1 MMFALAFVV
10 ACGDKEDEKTPTP
23 DQPVEPTPDDPTQ
36 PVEPTPEDPTKPV
49 EPTPDDPTQPV
60 EPTPDDPTQPVEPTP
75 EQPVEPTDMH
85 LYINGVKYE
94 NGATIEVVEFDEFK
108 LEFEYEPVGEPV
120 YEGVDASSSN
130 EDVLRVDGE
139 GNVVAVAPGIAYIEV
154 ASLYAEVYKTYYFN
168 VTEKHFAPESIT
180 VSAAYNP
187 VEVNEEVKL
196 SAVVAPDRAS
206 QEVTWSSADET
217 IAVVDPVTGVV
228 TGKGIGK
235 VVITAASTEVNT
247 VVGTFEVEVIAEVP
261 ADKSVVYV
269 GAAYTER
276 GQKVTIDG
284 KEFIVGKNAF
294 ADLTAAAKGVVE
306 GGEVRIEAGSYDA
319 PVSIIKGAKFVALGD
334 VTINE
339 VVRLENG
346 LKGLEF
352 NGIKFAGKGA
362 ILSYSSGDANAQQT
376 TEVFEDIKVINCTFD
391 QVGSPDDAT
400 FHIYGLA
407 KDVVFEGNKFNFASY
422 RGVRFE
428 NTLENLTF
436 KNNEVVGKAGV
447 LYDGLR
453 GMGLVCGKIEVVDNV
468 FDTCV
473 QSHIQ
478 FANVGGKST
487 YTFEGNVFKNS
498 ANTAIDVRALAEGQD
513 VTQVSIEFNIRFNQF
528 LDSENSW
535 GTIRLRAQ
543 GIPAEQF
550 VTHINYNKFKGV
562 NILSTDA
569 NEPYYVQ
576 QAGTTLDYNYNNGD
590 YNYSDLGAPQPTWV
604 HNALSAKDWYKD
616 EASIDEIIASRQA
629 PEAGKYPVWED
640 GAVEEP
646 TPEEPTPEEPT
657 PEFSLQAF
665 ADEMVAL
672 FNSPTEADKVE
683 TTQSNFT
690 GSTHPNVK
698 YVFDDAETLAKY
710 KWFFE
715 YALAEMAEAAAASN
729 NSEHEYYTNTKEMLE
744 KMVAGDVAAIT
755 GNYANG
761 RTCFRQFI
769 HRLINAENAEADAGN
784 PAYNPVTVD
793 FAANPEKVAAFLE
806 LYKANNGAVEEP
818 EPELLEEVTVDPAG
832 EVKTI
837 AEALTK
843 VKEGGKVIVKAGTY
857 EEDLT
862 VEKAVSIVADGE
874 VVLVKGITLAANNVL
889 IKGVKFTA
897 GTALISS
904 VALEN
909 ITVEAVTVEAA
920 ALGSADGMFQF
931 GAYVTGLVVKDCS
944 FSMMTNRGIR
954 FEVGG
959 KDLEV
964 TNCQFEGNGACYDH
978 IRFQGPATG
987 KVVVSGC
994 SFKNSNQSFIY
1005 SHNITGAEVSF
1016 DIKNNKFDTAANVAI
1031 DIRTHNGAEIAE
1043 AKVVYNIVENYFTG
1057 VFSWGTIR
1065 LRPIGLT
1072 EGNVQANINYNKFV
1086 GISLSDDPNHPTDN
1100 TYYVQTAGG
1109 EPGYNYINADYNY
1122 SDLGAYKESWVHNCA
1137 SHEGWF
1143 ESEEALDQALQNL
1156 KVENISVADAIAL
1169 GLTLSHQQKTEES
1182 YKMTVVIASLVQTK
1196 YGNVN
1201 VYDEEYD
1208 STILVYG
1215 LNKDGKIYQDLAEK
1229 PVVGDKIT
1237 IVGKVSNFNGT
1248 PQIADAELLSFEKG
1262 VMEVTVDPAG
1272 EVKTIA
1278 EALAKVNERGTVVV
1292 KAGTYEEDL
1301 TVEKGVSIVA
1311 DGEVVLTKG
1320 ITLAA
1325 SNVLIKGVKFTAGT
1339 ALISSVALENIT
1351 VEAVTVEAAALG
1363 SADGMFQFGAYV
1375 TGLVVKDCSFSM
1387 MTNRGIRFEVGG
1399 KDLEVTNCQFEGNG
1413 ACYDHIRFQGPA
1425 TGKVVVSG
1433 CSFKN
1438 SNQSFIYSHN
1448 INGAE
1453 VSFDIVNNT
1462 FENAKNTC
1470 IDIRTHN
1477 GAEIAEA
1484 KVSYNITRNSFT
1496 GVYSLAD
1503 YWGVIRLRPIGLT
1516 EGNVSATINYNVF
1529 KGYDMLGAGGAYDY
1543 YVQTAGGAV
1552 SYNYIN
1558 ADYNYSDLGA
1568 YQDAFVH
1575 NCASH
1580 EGWFESE
1587 EALKAALNA
1596 AAETTVNY
1604 VLAEAGFENAADFT
1618 TVTVGEVAIAASQNG
1633 GSNPPKYYNS
1643 GTNLRVYTNNTL
1655 TFKANAGYAVKS
1667 VKITFTSTY
1676 EVNEECTLTNCAY
1689 EVVDGAYV
1697 FTPVDGASE
1706 FGFANTKA
1714 KGQIRITAI
1723 EITYGAA

>member
-1 MMFALAFVV
+1 
-10 ACGDKEDEKTPTP
+10 
-23 DQPVEPTPDDPTQ
+23 
-36 PVEPTPEDPTKPV
+36 
-49 EPTPDDPTQPV
+49 
-60 EPTPDDPTQPVEPTP
+60 
-75 EQPVEPTDMH
+75 
-85 LYINGVKYE
+85 
-94 NGATIEVVEFDEFK
+94 
-108 LEFEYEPVGEPV
+108 
-120 YEGVDASSSN
+120 
-130 EDVLRVDGE
+130 
-139 GNVVAVAPGIAYIEV
+139 
-154 ASLYAEVYKTYYFN
+154 
-168 VTEKHFAPESIT
+168 
-180 VSAAYNP
+180 
-187 VEVNEEVKL
+187 
-196 SAVVAPDRAS
+196 
-206 QEVTWSSADET
+206 
-217 IAVVDPVTGVV
+217 
-228 TGKGIGK
+228 
-235 VVITAASTEVNT
+235 
-247 VVGTFEVEVIAEVP
+247 
-261 ADKSVVYV
+261 
-269 GAAYTER
+269 
-276 GQKVTIDG
+276 
-284 KEFIVGKNAF
+284 
-294 ADLTAAAKGVVE
+294 
-306 GGEVRIEAGSYDA
+306 
-319 PVSIIKGAKFVALGD
+319 
-334 VTINE
+334 
-339 VVRLENG
+339 
-346 LKGLEF
+346 
-352 NGIKFAGKGA
+352 
-362 ILSYSSGDANAQQT
+362 
-376 TEVFEDIKVINCTFD
+376 
-391 QVGSPDDAT
+391 
-400 FHIYGLA
+400 
-407 KDVVFEGNKFNFASY
+407 
-422 RGVRFE
+422 
-428 NTLENLTF
+428 
-436 KNNEVVGKAGV
+436 
-447 LYDGLR
+447 
-453 GMGLVCGKIEVVDNV
+453 MGLVCGKIEVVDNV
-468 FDTCV
+468 FDTCA

-498 ANTAIDVRALAEGQD
+498 ANTAIDVRALAAGQD

-769 HRLINAENAEADAGN
+769 HRLINAENATAEAGN
-784 PAYNPVTVD
+784 TAYNSVTVD

-897 GTALISS
+897 GTALVSN

-920 ALGSADGMFQF
+920 ATGSADGMFQF
-931 GAYVTGLVVKDCS
+931 NAYVTGLLVKDCS
-944 FSMMTNRGIR
+944 FSMLTNRGIR

-959 KDLEV
+959 KDVEV
-964 TNCQFEGNGACYDH
+964 YDSTFEGNAACYDH
-978 IRFQGPATG
+978 IRFHGPATG

-1005 SHNITGAEVSF
+1005 SHNINGAEVSF

-1100 TYYVQTAGG
+1100 TYYVQTAAGD
-1109 EPGYNYINADYNY
+1109 PGFNYVNADYNY

-1137 SHEGWF
+1137 SANGWF
-1143 ESEEALDQALQNL
+1143 ESEEALDAALQKL
-1156 KVENISVADAIAL
+1156 QVENISVADAIAL

-1182 YKMTVVIASLVQTK
+1182 YKMTVVIDSLVQTK

-1201 VYDEEYD
+1201 VYDEDYKT
-1208 STILVYG
+1208 TILVYG
-1215 LNKDGKIYQDLAEK
+1215 LNKDGKIYQDFAEK
-1229 PVVGDKIT
+1229 PVEGDKIT
-1237 IVGKVSNFNGT
+1237 IVGKVSNFNGA

-1278 EALAKVNERGTVVV
+1278 EALAKVNAKGTVKVL
-1292 KAGTYEEDL
+1292 AGTYAEALEITKPVTIVGPNAGKSGLAEDRAEEAVIDGSIVIKAEDVTIDGVKL
-1301 TVEKGVSIVA
+1301 EANANVEFQAGKAEIVNVYSLASNCIVTPDINRTAVLYATAEVSDIVIKDSYFNIGDGSYLKGVWASA
-1311 DGEVVLTKG
+1311 KVV
-1320 ITLAA
+1320 
-1325 SNVLIKGVKFTAGT
+1325 S
-1339 ALISSVALENIT
+1339 NIT
-1351 VEAVTVEAAALG
+1351 
-1363 SADGMFQFGAYV
+1363 
-1375 TGLVVKDCSFSM
+1375 
-1387 MTNRGIRFEVGG
+1387 
-1399 KDLEVTNCQFEGNG
+1399 FEGNYFTHNNTDNKSISDCIAMYAVAG
-1413 ACYDHIRFQGPA
+1413 ELNFNNNHFVWVTDDWDLFIGY
-1425 TGKVVVSG
+1425 
-1433 CSFKN
+1433 N
-1438 SNQSFIYSHN
+1438 SNDCTKVN
-1448 INGAE
+1448 
-1453 VSFDIVNNT
+1453 VVNNT
-1462 FENAKNTC
+1462 FDGVGELYTCGNTIRRLKSGAVCNVIGNVFNTLAGTIFSSNYSEAGAVINFEYNAYTNCNYKQGSTDATC
-1470 IDIRTHN
+1470 NYVNNYYALEQTTATSDYGVITSKEALDEAYKASR
-1477 GAEIAEA
+1477 A
-1484 KVSYNITRNSFT
+1484 KVASLVL
-1496 GVYSLAD
+1496 GEAGLAD
-1503 YWGVIRLRPIGLT
+1503 ASTFTSIAVGDVV
-1516 EGNVSATINYNVF
+1516 VSA
-1529 KGYDMLGAGGAYDY
+1529 D
-1543 YVQTAGGAV
+1543 
-1552 SYNYIN
+1552 
-1558 ADYNYSDLGA
+1558 
-1568 YQDAFVH
+1568 
-1575 NCASH
+1575 
-1580 EGWFESE
+1580 
-1587 EALKAALNA
+1587 
-1596 AAETTVNY
+1596 
-1604 VLAEAGFENAADFT
+1604 
-1618 TVTVGEVAIAASQNG
+1618 QNG
-1633 GSNPPKYYNS
+1633 GSNPPKYYNN
-1643 GTNLRVYTNNTL
+1643 GMNLRVYTNNKL
-1655 TFKANAGYAVKS
+1655 TFKAGAGYAVKS